1 MGKYISFGAY
11 NPLYKYLW
19 IYMAINFIWSF
30 IVEGNFIFDPL
41 QIDDIKLPK
50 SYFVRYF
57 MDYLGKIIG
66 SIILIYIEQKRAS
79 FEQKEKKKDSGAVG
93 LLIFEDNFDRYISI
107 KNIIKAVVVNV
118 FFIVV
123 IDFLEELMDNLQF
136 DILYFWSLE
145 ILCYALIN
153 SKISNSKLYKHHWV
167 SIIFIIIFC
176 TSIQIIIMILELKTK
191 DDINYLLM
199 DNSFLIPVGFL
210 YSFFY
215 LIFKVYF
222 LSKSKYFFDKKYV
235 NISKYLF
242 FYGIVGFITNSV
254 CGIISTNI
262 PCSYEKPNN
271 VIETICFFKEDNNLY
286 FDSFTLFFKELYE
299 KNFGKKLVVLIFA
312 IIIHFFLI
320 YILLYI
326 YKILTPIHYF
336 ASRNVITLIISI
348 LKMINELIKDND
360 KNIII
365 RNSVLNISS
374 IFFYVIGSIVYLE
387 FVELKFCGL
396 NRNIRKNIISRSDA
410 EGSIKI
416 CSDEDNRSDNP
427 DNESEMNYN
436 S

>member
-57 MDYLGKIIG
+57 MDYLGKTIG

-79 FEQKEKKKDSGAVG
+79 FEQKDKKKGSGAVG

-235 NISKYLF
+235 NISQYLF
-242 FYGIVGFITNSV
+242 FYGFVGLISSII
-254 CGIISTNI
+254 CGLISSYI

-271 VIETICFFKEDNNLY
+271 IVENICPFKDNDNLY
-286 FDSFTLFFKELYE
+286 FDSFKLYFQELYE
-299 KNFGKKLVVLIFA
+299 KNFIKKLFILIFEVLEHS
-312 IIIHFFLI
+312 IINWLA
-320 YILLYI
+320 LYI
-326 YKILTPIHYF
+326 YKILTPIHHF
-336 ASRNVITLIISI
+336 SSKNMIKLIISI
-348 LKMINELIKDND
+348 LKLVNALTNEKDD
-360 KNIII
+360 DIILL
-365 RNSVLNISS
+365 NSILNISS
-374 IFFYVIGSIVYLE
+374 IFFYIIGAILYLE
-387 FVELKFCGL
+387 FIELRFCGL
-396 NRNIRKNIISRSDA
+396 NRNTRKHIISRAKVEGKMKIYDDSDNDSESELNIIS
-410 EGSIKI
+410 
-416 CSDEDNRSDNP
+416 
-427 DNESEMNYN
+427 
-436 S
+436 